1 MLLTVFYMLATWIQ
15 SWRLSS
21 LRGRLQA
28 ILLESEA
35 ARPSVMLY
43 TASQLSI
50 KDESNN
56 GACCSK
62 SLNGNGNG
70 NGKGK
75 LDLLSSHLCSNSNI
89 AKLGDLLWYQGD
101 KRLCTIYPQQ
111 KIDVSSWLLYPYGRT
126 IFPLFTHNNSQ
137 TSLLQDTKLHVLIEA
152 DLKKFIPLA
161 FTKATKL
168 EDYGTIVAWTSDD
181 IFAVILET
189 DLEHITKFSTT
200 LMQGQCFI
208 NNGLPV
214 TRIESV
220 SVSGKPCVCN
230 YERFNFSE
238 SRKLTGSSQWNSY
251 IKKLRLV
258 SSAARIVSEHNES
271 VELKEIPGL
280 IVSPGC
286 KPISLQLPT
295 ILKITDPKDKAAVND
310 SSVPCTP
317 PPTPASATNT
327 GNGNSSNQALKSSI
341 DLHPSLTDLS
351 IGSMSNLSTSRSQD
365 FILEESSL
373 ENLNETTPLRNIKSL
388 KKYQSRD
395 TRVSSM
401 ASSRSSL
408 ASTVNF
414 SPSRKIDGI
423 TKPPNILIFADSANA
438 NDNVRGVLETILK
451 ENKYVIYALTV
462 NEAKDDKWMDQANL
476 VIVCGNVGADVG
488 AQLVEYIV
496 RGGKLLALC
505 SDILKTLL
513 PAFKTAEVRE
523 NELVRFSYGKWQHVR
538 MMHHVFCY
546 QASPVKT
553 KFSHD
558 QEDSG
563 RSVTPPTPIST
574 TIVDRQGK
582 SHTFGVRVLGS
593 EETWHT
599 PSILLADQPESGG
612 KAVFSQ
618 IHLEADP
625 SQYELE
631 ESKFNALKQSNSARL
646 EIFADLLANHLG
658 MHVNPKPRVPPVY
671 TPGFFLGKHELKL
684 EMLKNLK
691 SKMGEKDVI
700 RNSKMEIQFCGTTS
714 NAKPASSM
722 FLPVMVHRCPENFS
736 TVEYFENLST
746 REIGRLVIYTDILT
760 STYDVVQDL
769 ELHHGLA
776 VVSRLQTRG
785 QGRGRNLWLSP
796 EGCAMFNL
804 QLHIPRDSVLGDR
817 IPLIQ
822 HLVATAIVH
831 AVKSMPDYEN
841 LDLRLKWPN
850 DIYTSTGSKIGG
862 LVVKSLLKS
871 NTYICDIGTGINLSN
886 SSPTVCIN
894 DLVKIYNE
902 KNSKKLK
909 KITTEKLIAH
919 VFNHIE
925 SLIDE
930 VQKDNFKVF
939 LQLYYK
945 YWLHTEA
952 EITVM
957 LPDETAHD
965 VKISGI
971 DLYGFLQVEDKQG
984 KVFTVQ
990 PDGNSFDI
998 MSGLIAPKI

>member
-28 ILLESEA
+28 ILLESEV

-70 NGKGK
+70 NGKSK
-75 LDLLSSHLCSNSNI
+75 HDLLSSHLCSNSNI

-238 SRKLTGSSQWNSY
+238 SR
-251 IKKLRLV
+251 
-258 SSAARIVSEHNES
+258 
-271 VELKEIPGL
+271 
-280 IVSPGC
+280 
-286 KPISLQLPT
+286 
-295 ILKITDPKDKAAVND
+295 
-310 SSVPCTP
+310 
-317 PPTPASATNT
+317 
-327 GNGNSSNQALKSSI
+327 
-341 DLHPSLTDLS
+341 
-351 IGSMSNLSTSRSQD
+351 
-365 FILEESSL
+365 
-373 ENLNETTPLRNIKSL
+373 
-388 KKYQSRD
+388 
-395 TRVSSM
+395 
-401 ASSRSSL
+401 
-408 ASTVNF
+408 
-414 SPSRKIDGI
+414 
-423 TKPPNILIFADSANA
+423 
-438 NDNVRGVLETILK
+438 
-451 ENKYVIYALTV
+451 

-563 RSVTPPTPIST
+563 RSATPPTPIST

-658 MHVNPKPRVPPVY
+658 MHVNSKPRVPPVY
-671 TPGFFLGKHELKL
+671 TPGFFLGKHE
-684 EMLKNLK
+684 
-691 SKMGEKDVI
+691 
-700 RNSKMEIQFCGTTS
+700 
-714 NAKPASSM
+714 
-722 FLPVMVHRCPENFS
+722 
-736 TVEYFENLST
+736 NLST
-746 REIGRLVIYTDILT
+746 QEIGRLVIYTDTLT

-785 QGRGRNLWLSP
+785 Q
-796 EGCAMFNL
+796 
-804 QLHIPRDSVLGDR
+804 
-817 IPLIQ
+817 
-822 HLVATAIVH
+822 
-831 AVKSMPDYEN
+831 
-841 LDLRLKWPN
+841 DL
-850 DIYTSTGSKIGG
+850 Y
-862 LVVKSLLKS
+862 
-871 NTYICDIGTGINLSN
+871 
-886 SSPTVCIN
+886 
-894 DLVKIYNE
+894 
-902 KNSKKLK
+902 
-909 KITTEKLIAH
+909 KLI
-919 VFNHIE
+919 
-925 SLIDE
+925 LIFFTLNCE
-930 VQKDNFKVF
+930 NRQKVPRNDNN
-939 LQLYYK
+939 
-945 YWLHTEA
+945 
-952 EITVM
+952 
-957 LPDETAHD
+957 D
-965 VKISGI
+965 V
-971 DLYGFLQVEDKQG
+971 
-984 KVFTVQ
+984 
-990 PDGNSFDI
+990 
-998 MSGLIAPKI
+998 